1 MKSILFKTLLL
12 ALCVFTAAP
21 QVQAQDEVKN
31 LSVPELFRLTR
42 ENHPNLKVSRADIA
56 VARQGVAVART
67 ALLPAVT
74 VGIQASYLGDATIF
88 SSNFSDAVKRDMPH
102 FGNSFAVQ
110 ATELI
115 WKGNTLQNN
124 IRVQS
129 LKEDIASL
137 SYESNEQNIKLMV
150 LGYYLDLYKMWNQE
164 GVYQKNIALA
174 NDQLRNI
181 NRLYKE
187 GMVTRNDVI
196 RGELQLSRLGLALNT
211 VQHNRQI
218 LNKQLTIV
226 LGLPEAT
233 TILPDSSL
241 QNPTFSAGPL
251 AQYKAAANSHPSLLI
266 TQKAAETYEVAG
278 KIINATRLP
287 YLSGFA
293 GNQLQRPITTTV
305 PALDMYAN
313 GWSAGLA
320 LGFDLD
326 ALYKTPQKLAQNRYE
341 QTRARAQSEETRKYL
356 EVAIN
361 AAYIKYNEAV
371 TQQSTYVLN
380 KDLAVENYRIMES
393 KYNNQL
399 AILLDLLDASN
410 AKLQSELEFTNAE
423 ANIVYTYYK
432 LRKESG
438 QL

>member
-21 QVQAQDEVKN
+21 QVQAQEEVKN

-56 VARQGVAVART
+56 VARQGVAVAKT

-74 VGIQASYLGDATIF
+74 VGIQASYLGDAIILNPHLT
-88 SSNFSDAVKRDMPH
+88 DAVRRDMPH
-102 FGNSFAVQ
+102 FGNSFAIQ

-137 SYESNEQNIKLMV
+137 NYESNEQNIRLLV
-150 LGYYLDLYKMWNQE
+150 LGYYLDLYKLINQE
-164 GVYQKNIALA
+164 GVYEQNIALA
-174 NDQLRNI
+174 GQRLTNI

-196 RGELQLSRLGLALNT
+196 RGELQISRLGLALNT
-211 VQHNRQI
+211 VRNSRQI
-218 LNKQLTIV
+218 LNRQLTTV

-233 TILPDSSL
+233 LIQPDTTL
-241 QNPTFSAGPL
+241 RNPRFTAGPL
-251 AQYKAAANSHPSLLI
+251 AQYQAAANTHPNLLM
-266 TQKAAETYEVAG
+266 THKAVETYEVAG

-287 YLSGFA
+287 YLSAFA
-293 GNQLQRPITTTV
+293 GNQLQRPITTAV
-305 PALDMYAN
+305 PALDLYAN
-313 GWSAGLA
+313 GWSTGLA

-326 ALYKTPQKLAQNRYE
+326 ALYKTPQKLKQNRYE

-356 EVAIN
+356 DVAIN
-361 AAYIKYNEAV
+361 AAFIKYNEAM
-371 TQQSTYVLN
+371 TQNSTYALN
-380 KDLAVENYRIMES
+380 QDLAAENYRIMES

-410 AKLQSELEFTNAE
+410 AKLEAELEFTNSE
-423 ANIVYTYYK
+423 ATIIYTYYK
-432 LRKESG
+432 LQKESG